1 MKNKLTAIIISI
13 FLILPIN
20 AWAAEGIAQHN
31 EETQQAVENVADIQ
45 NLDEEA
51 VEITEEELTPEVL
64 VSPYKQPIS
73 KKKILKKFVFA
84 MFGVLLSSLILY
96 FGLTLYNKVRENLGE
111 PKVKNFEG
119 ETPLQSP
126 ADLDGAVRSF
136 LDKTKW

>member
-20 AWAAEGIAQHN
+20 AWAVEDTAQYDV
-31 EETQQAVENVADIQ
+31 ETRQAIEDVADMQ
-45 NLDEEA
+45 KLDEETE
-51 VEITEEELTPEVL
+51 EITEEAPQTL

-73 KKKILKKFVFA
+73 KKKILKKFVLA
-84 MFGVLLSSLILY
+84 MFGVILSSLILY
-96 FGLTLYNKVRENLGE
+96 FGLTVYNRFREFIST
-111 PKVKNFEG
+111 PKVKSTDG

-126 ADLDGAVRSF
+126 ADLEGSVRTF